1 MQAGIFNVVAVTGG
15 GDGGHVADVLDHGS
29 QAQRDDGDGGS
40 QQLVR
45 VDVAGGKEAEDGLLH
60 LDGQGEPLGFGDVLN
75 KVVTDGR
82 VSDDRDDVGTD
93 NAEEDRDDLDHAL
106 APDVGGDDDSDSNNG
121 DPPVASAVIDGGGG
135 QGQAD
140 GDDDG
145 AGDDGR
151 EEAHDLLGAKN
162 LKQIRKDDVHK
173 TCARDAE
180 AGIGQHLEVGLVLLL
195 AEHRSDGGV
204 AAEEGEGRAEE
215 GRDLAAGDEVEQQR
229 AEAREQKRVRN
240 VEARQDGHE
249 DRRAEHGEHVLESEQ
264 QHSAR
269 AELSGVIDAGFRN
282 FAFSHGVLLS
292 LLAVSAGAAAA
303 GA

>member
-151 EEAHDLLGAKN
+151 EEAHDLLRAEELEEERQN
-162 LKQIRKDDVHK
+162 QIYK
-173 TCARDAE
+173 TRHGDAE
-180 AGIGQHLEVGLVLLL
+180 AGVGQRDVLSGSGDQ
-195 AEHRSDGGV
+195 AVSTQECEGG
-204 AAEEGEGRAEE
+204 AEECGN
-215 GRDLAAGDEVEQQR
+215 LPSGDQVEQQR
-229 AEAREQKRVRN
+229 AETGKEQGGGYVQSGDCGNQNRCT
-240 VEARQDGHE
+240 
-249 DRRAEHGEHVLESEQ
+249 EHCEQVL
-264 QHSAR
+264 
-269 AELSGVIDAGFRN
+269 
-282 FAFSHGVLLS
+282 
-292 LLAVSAGAAAA
+292 
-303 GA
+303 